1 MTHLSRASFE
11 LYIEVDQIFEKK
23 IAIMQS
29 SPTTS
34 HISNFSI
41 FGPVSPEIIRP
52 HHAIFGG
59 SHLSRA
65 VLVILY
71 QVLHSFY
78 RVSGLCDRDK
88 KYKA

>member
-1 MTHLSRASFE
+1 MH
-11 LYIEVDQIFEKK
+11 
-23 IAIMQS
+23 S

-41 FGPVSPEIIRP
+41 FGPVGPEIIRP
-52 HHAIFGG
+52 QHAIFGG

-65 VLVILY
+65 VLAILY

-78 RVSGLCDRDK
+78 GVFWVMRQGRK
-88 KYKA
+88 I